1 MALIVVARRGALDGR
16 AAWTRSRTAVRPW
29 PAGGRRQ
36 GLLAPSPESNGR
48 QAWHRPANCA
58 ACGRDLCPASFMI
71 AGTSGSDTKLC
82 QPCSSQSKT
91 TQTRSSSEGSRKMS
105 ALFEPCSL
113 RLSAP
118 VVEKISRKRSKSS
131 TCVVA
136 SSIFISIRG
145 GVCRC
150 VRRCGGPPSGGE
162 DRHVDEAFLRIHRP
176 EVLDDLEPAAACLA
190 DVHAHAHV
198 VLAGHH

>member
-1 MALIVVARRGALDGR
+1 MALDTTARARWA
-16 AAWTRSRTAVRPW
+16 T
-29 PAGGRRQ
+29 PAGAAQQSSRC
-36 GLLAPSPESNGR
+36 
-48 QAWHRPANCA
+48 QAWHLLANCA
-58 ACGRDLCPASFMI
+58 ASGFDLCPASFMI

-105 ALFEPCSL
+105 ALFEPCCW
-113 RLSAP
+113 RFSAP

-136 SSIFISIRG
+136 SSIVISNSLG
-145 GVCRC
+145 CG
-150 VRRCGGPPSGGE
+150 RRCIQWQGRPPSGGE
-162 DRHVDEAFLRIHRP
+162 DPRVHEALLRIHRP
-176 EVLDDLEPAAACLA
+176 EALDDLEPAAACLA

-198 VLAGHH
+198 VFAGHHGRGPAGAL